1 MVVKMKLSKNKTFP
15 VTVFSPF
22 QTFFEGPA
30 MLVQATNKSGPFD
43 VLEGHANFLCLL
55 SPGTLRIHSP
65 AKTEEFSIQKGI
77 LQVVNGQTY
86 VFLNI

>member
-1 MVVKMKLSKNKTFP
+1 MKLTKTFP

-22 QTFFEGPA
+22 QTYFEGPA
-30 MLVQATNKSGPFD
+30 LMVQATNGSGPFD

-55 SPGTLRIHSP
+55 TPGKLRIQTP
-65 AKTEEFSIQKGI
+65 GKAPEFDIQKGI
-77 LQVVNGQTY
+77 LQVVDGVTY

>member
-1 MVVKMKLSKNKTFP
+1 MKLKKSFP

-22 QTFFEGPA
+22 QTYYEGEA

-43 VLEGHANFLCLL
+43 ILEGHANFLCLL
-55 SPGTLRIHSP
+55 LPGTLKIQASEKVSEIP
-65 AKTEEFSIQKGI
+65 IQKGI
-77 LQVVNGQTY
+77 LQVVNGSTY